1 MIVALLSLLDIIAGI
16 TVLFSVKF
24 LAGYMAYVIFFKGLI
39 SMASKLKEGKYF
51 EWMGIIDV
59 IAGLVLALMSF
70 NIESL
75 IFVIVGWLIL
85 LKGLYCFIRT
95 IFNI

>member
-24 LAGYMAYVIFFKGLI
+24 LAGYMAYVIFFKGLV
-39 SMASKLKEGKYF
+39 STASKLKEGKYF